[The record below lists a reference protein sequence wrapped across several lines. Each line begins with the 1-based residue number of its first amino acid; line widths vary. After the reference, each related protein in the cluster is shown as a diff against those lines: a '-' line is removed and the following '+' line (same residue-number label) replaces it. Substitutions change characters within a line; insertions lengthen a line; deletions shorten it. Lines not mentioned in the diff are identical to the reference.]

1 MIAYPYILKLRS
13 KLVTAQNAVLQFRQA
28 TTSASENTKFAFAKK
43 GRHNWVFNV
52 DSIGRG
58 REGSRQWSMRKI
70 LYLFVVLQSADL
82 LTTVLA
88 LKLGGV
94 EENAVVQAF
103 MSVGPYAGLILSKLV
118 VLSLALGFAL
128 WSKQATLRRAN
139 VVFAAIVAWN
149 LTVIVRLLL

>member
-1 MIAYPYILKLRS
+1 MADCS
-13 KLVTAQNAVLQFRQA
+13 M
-28 TTSASENTKFAFAKK
+28 
-43 GRHNWVFNV
+43 
-52 DSIGRG
+52 SIRPDGAARVRPWG
-58 REGSRQWSMRKI
+58 MREI
-70 LYLFVVLQSADL
+70 LYLFIALQIADL

-94 EENAVVQAF
+94 EKNVVIRVF

-149 LTVIVRLLL
+149 LTVIVRLLS